1 MGTGGITSPHQITLE
16 TRDVQ
21 PTHLGFLD
29 PLATPESGRVGV
41 TVGLASETTKSDKG
55 ILTPVYKP
63 NGAKDKID
71 PITFYNS
78 VVGMPDQYYLDG
90 TTPKARFRSIKAYSK
105 GQPI

>member
-41 TVGLASETTKSDKG
+41 TVGLASETTKG
-55 ILTPVYKP
+55 EAGLLTPVISMDGKRT
-63 NGAKDKID
+63 KID
-71 PITFYNS
+71 PIIFYNS
-78 VVGMPDQYYLDG
+78 IVGMPDQYAIEG
-90 TTPKARFRSIKAYSK
+90 TTPKARF
-105 GQPI
+105 